1 MTKFNYPSITNFSYD
16 GLSSMLRTETYKMVL
31 FAMEIPKS
39 LIYLINLV
47 EYTMATIYFSSPIM
61 TKNKKVN
68 AVAGKRDTLL
78 AVAKDNNIKIPFECE
93 DGECGSCLIKVTHLD
108 GDHIKG
114 VMLTDKE
121 REVLKSIGKLP
132 KYEEER
138 ANVQDIPPTFRLACQ
153 TVVTDEDLLVQFTGE
168 PGGA

>member
-1 MTKFNYPSITNFSYD
+1 
-16 GLSSMLRTETYKMVL
+16 
-31 FAMEIPKS
+31 
-39 LIYLINLV
+39 
-47 EYTMATIYFSSPIM
+47 MATIYFSSPIM
-61 TKNKKVN
+61 SKNIKVT

-78 AVAKDNNIKIPFECE
+78 AVAKENNIKIPFECE
-93 DGECGSCLIKVTHLD
+93 DGECGSCLVKITHLD

-121 REVLKSIGKLP
+121 REVLKSIGKLS
-132 KYEEER
+132 KHEEER
-138 ANVQDIPPTFRLACQ
+138 ANVKDLPPTYRLACQ